1 MSAQKIKEVL
11 VIEKI
16 SLNLKEAAEII
27 GISKPKMAEVA
38 SRPGFPAFRVGR
50 RWVIPRKAL
59 LEWIEA
65 EAKRGTAQK
74 GA

>member
-1 MSAQKIKEVL
+1 MF

-27 GISKPKMAEVA
+27 GISKPKIYEVLE
-38 SRPGFPAFRVGR
+38 RPGFPAFRVGR
-50 RWVIPRKAL
+50 RWVIPRKSL
-59 LEWIEA
+59 LEWIES
-65 EAKRGTAQK
+65 EAKRGTAQR